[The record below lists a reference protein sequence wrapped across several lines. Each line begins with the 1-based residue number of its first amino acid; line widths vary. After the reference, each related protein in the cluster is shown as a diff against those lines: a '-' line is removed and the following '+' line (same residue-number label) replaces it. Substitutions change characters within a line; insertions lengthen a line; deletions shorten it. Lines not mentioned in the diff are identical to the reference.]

1 MLDSLYEN
9 IGGKIKNWAKWMF
22 IFEAIGAVIA
32 GLVLLF
38 TDEDLILYGLLTAIC
53 GPIVA
58 YVSSWILYAFGQLVE
73 DNERVRKNIV
83 QDETSAQCHTNH
95 TSKKSTSDGKYGNAI
110 IDDVPDFES
119 MKVYKQN
126 ATAENKEN
134 AFEDICNKSDIETL
148 QPEGEQC
155 ELCGSYVDH
164 LTYCEIKDDFGTR
177 YRSICDECITKNKA
191 KPKK

>member
-73 DNERVRKNIV
+73 DVERVRKNIV

-95 TSKKSTSDGKYGNAI
+95 ASKKSTSDGKVLDSSASLYWTCSACKRENSVSREECWHCGQ
-110 IDDVPDFES
+110 
-119 MKVYKQN
+119 KQADN
-126 ATAENKEN
+126 
-134 AFEDICNKSDIETL
+134 
-148 QPEGEQC
+148 
-155 ELCGSYVDH
+155 
-164 LTYCEIKDDFGTR
+164 
-177 YRSICDECITKNKA
+177 
-191 KPKK
+191 